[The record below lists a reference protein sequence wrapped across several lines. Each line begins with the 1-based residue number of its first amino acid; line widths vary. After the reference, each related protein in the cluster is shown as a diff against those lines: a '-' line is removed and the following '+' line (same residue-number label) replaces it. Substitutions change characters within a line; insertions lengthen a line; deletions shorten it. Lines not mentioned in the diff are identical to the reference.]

1 MVFTPPPPLAS
12 YRTTTRCANR
22 DRTRWW
28 RADAVTRA
36 AGAGSPAIL
45 FHGDRDLRVPYTQ
58 SVRFADALRAAGN
71 DISATIVPAVGH
83 GYDHTSF
90 DLGEPQMLRAHG
102 EATARAILA
111 WLERR
116 FPQPA

>member
-1 MVFTPPPPLAS
+1 M
-12 YRTTTRCANR
+12 RE
-22 DRTRWW
+22 RWQ

-90 DLGEPQMLRAHG
+90 DLGE
-102 EATARAILA
+102 ATARAILA